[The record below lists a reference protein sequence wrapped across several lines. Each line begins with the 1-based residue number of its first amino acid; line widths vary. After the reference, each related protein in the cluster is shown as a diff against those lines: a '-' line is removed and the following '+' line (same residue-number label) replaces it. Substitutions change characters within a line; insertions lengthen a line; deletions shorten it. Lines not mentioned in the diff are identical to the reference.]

1 MNDNTIDM
9 AIGAS
14 LKELRESR
22 NLNAK
27 QLAENA
33 NVSAAMISRIENGQ
47 VSPSISTLN
56 ALSEALDVPVVS
68 FFRETTSSDHVD
80 FTHVKKG
87 QGITSTRIVNDHSHD
102 YINLASHIRRDIG
115 FEAHIVSMEKQ
126 NTNAPTYVSHGVVFM
141 HVKEGKARFNYGS
154 REIILKEGDSLTLD
168 AELNHG
174 ITELL
179 TDKFTFLTIKA
190 EKR

>member
-22 NLNAK
+22 SLNAK

-33 NVSAAMISRIENGQ
+33 NVSAAMISRIESGQ

-68 FFRETTSSDHVD
+68 FFKETTSSDHVD
-80 FTHVKKG
+80 FTHVKSG
-87 QGITSTRIVNDHSHD
+87 QGITSTRIVDDHSHD

-126 NTNAPTYVSHGVVFM
+126 DANAPTYISHGVVFM
-141 HVKEGKARFNYGS
+141 HVKEGVAKFKYGS